1 MCVCIYIYIRVCVC
15 MSKNVYVHVY
25 TSQIP
30 PSPRQKK
37 TKKKE
42 TISWSL
48 GIFGKCFLVA
58 KKTSPQC
65 LPGFPMSPVK
75 PDSCIGCPPSLPLET
90 PRHRVFWIQIAGRM
104 GNLTNLASNLAN
116 QATGVTNEPNLVTQ
130 MGWVN

>member
-1 MCVCIYIYIRVCVC
+1 MCVCIYIYVCVC
-15 MSKNVYVHVY
+15 VCQKMCMCMYICPKSHPHPGK
-25 TSQIP
+25 
-30 PSPRQKK
+30 KK